1 MFLIFKEILQIQIRA
16 KMSDFFT
23 KKLQKVT
30 WKKSLNLASNISYF
44 LFSKFFGD
52 TLNQFS
58 EFEDKYVFFEF
69 FEISKFTYE
78 KLLTTRLFLYKVK
91 ILQNLHQKKL
101 IY

>member
-1 MFLIFKEILQIQIRA
+1 
-16 KMSDFFT
+16 MSEFFFEKNC
-23 KKLQKVT
+23 KKLH
-30 WKKSLNLASNISYF
+30 KKYPLIWPVIYPNFYF
-44 LFSKFFGD
+44 FKFFGD

-91 ILQNLHQKKL
+91 TQNLHQKN
-101 IY
+101 